1 MVSGKRQK
9 PFFLPFQ
16 SMLKIIR
23 AAPRIFVL
31 FILTIFLSCQ
41 SNKTEPA
48 PIGILQL
55 IAMRSG
61 TVEISSVS
69 ISKGIPIDKNIL
81 VDFSAPLDTAS
92 VSAGVILS
100 KDGIVVPLKFSFL
113 NEFKTFSATPLQLL
127 AVNQKYTLSI
137 ANSIRGKQAE
147 KFAGIIVEFITTETE
162 LKVLSLSMAGVLAPV
177 SGRITNIPI
186 SNLKIEISF
195 SDAVDAST
203 ITNQTVRVIGDQT
216 TNLSFSFQDL
226 NKKVIASF
234 SQPLRG
240 LAKYRLIVSSQIRG
254 SAGETFTEY
263 VKDFFTT
270 VDPTPKFPVINDD
283 ELLNLTQKQTFKYFY
298 DFAHPA
304 SGMARERN
312 ASGDLV
318 TLGGSGFGVMSLIV
332 GIERG
337 FVTRT
342 QGLNQLNKI
351 LTFLETCDRF
361 HGAWPH
367 WVNGNTGRTIPFSGN
382 DNGADLVETA
392 FMVQGL
398 ITVRQFL
405 NAADATEQLMINRI
419 NSLWQAVEWDW
430 FTRGNQNV
438 LYWHWSLDRGWAMN
452 MQINGYNEALIIY
465 TLAAASPTHTI
476 IPAVYT
482 NGWARNGGIRNNKL
496 FYNIKLPVGY
506 DFGGPLFFAHYSFLG
521 LNPKNL
527 SDQYANYWEQNVNHT
542 LINRAY
548 CVANPRN
555 FVGYSSSNWGL
566 TASDNQSGYSAHS
579 PTNDLGV
586 ISPTAALSSMPYT
599 PAESMDALKFFY
611 YTMGD
616 RLWGDYGFYDAFNVT
631 EGWVANSYLAIDQG
645 PIIIMIENHRSG
657 LLWNLF
663 MSAPEV
669 QAGLTKLGFSY

>member
-1 MVSGKRQK
+1 
-9 PFFLPFQ
+9 
-16 SMLKIIR
+16 
-23 AAPRIFVL
+23 
-31 FILTIFLSCQ
+31 
-41 SNKTEPA
+41 
-48 PIGILQL
+48 
-55 IAMRSG
+55 MRSG
-61 TVEISSVS
+61 TVEISPVS

-81 VDFSAPLDTAS
+81 GDFSAPLDTAT

-127 AVNQKYTLSI
+127 AINQKYTLSI
-137 ANSIRGKQAE
+137 ANSIKGKQAE
-147 KFAGIIVEFITTETE
+147 KFAGVIVEFITTETE
-162 LKVLSLSMAGVLAPV
+162 FKVLSLSLGGVSPPV
-177 SGRITNIPI
+177 SGRITNVPT
-186 SNLKIEISF
+186 SNLKIEINF
-195 SDAVDAST
+195 SEAVDVST
-203 ITNQTVRVIGDQT
+203 ITSQTVQIVGAQSPT
-216 TNLSFSFQDL
+216 LSFSFQDL
-226 NKKVIASF
+226 NKKVVISVL
-234 SQPLRG
+234 QQLKG
-240 LAKYRLIVSSQIRG
+240 LSKYRLIVSNQIRG
-254 SAGETFTEY
+254 SAGETLAEY
-263 VKDFFTT
+263 VKDFFSA
-270 VDPTPKFPVINDD
+270 VDPTPKFPVITDD
-283 ELLNLTQKQTFKYFY
+283 QLLTLVQQQTFKYFY

-318 TLGGSGFGVMSLIV
+318 TSGGSGFGVATLIV
-332 GIERG
+332 GMERG
-337 FVTRT
+337 FITRT
-342 QGLNQLNKI
+342 QGIERLTKI
-351 LTFLETCDRF
+351 LNFLETCDRF

-367 WVNGNTGRTIPFSGN
+367 WINGNTGKTIAFSAN

-398 ITVRQFL
+398 ITMRQYL
-405 NAADATEQLMINRI
+405 NSSLPAEQNLITRI
-419 NSLWQAVEWDW
+419 NMLTQAVEWDW
-430 FTRGNQNV
+430 FTRGSQNV
-438 LYWHWSLDRGWAMN
+438 LYWHWSSDKGWAMN

-476 IPAVYT
+476 SPAVYN
-482 NGWARNGGIRNNKL
+482 NGWARNGAIRNNKL

-616 RLWGDYGFYDAFNVT
+616 RLWGTYGFYDAFNVT

-645 PIIIMIENHRSG
+645 PIVIMIENHRTG